1 MKSSSTCLLAGL
13 VAVVMA
19 GTALAQLQLLPDSQ
33 PQAVFGGGRRA
44 LELRWRN
51 AGNETMNGDVSAR
64 LLQASSATV
73 VLVSDSPWKKLQ
85 VLPGQTVVE
94 SATLDFPA
102 VRAETRFLIQWI
114 ESVSNIVGRLEVLVY
129 PTNLLQELKALAGE
143 QENALGIYDPQN
155 QLKSVLKTV
164 SVEFADLEDVGLEG
178 FHGKLAIVGPFA
190 AKKQMREGLPAQIEL
205 LAKKGASVVWLQPPP
220 GKRDKLSPSFYTV
233 PVGEAAVVVAQAEL
247 VANLAEHPQS
257 QLNLIHFARLA
268 LRPEP
273 PRLPSLSPQPRN
285 PNEL

>member
-1 MKSSSTCLLAGL
+1 MAGL
-13 VAVVMA
+13 VAVVIA
-19 GTALAQLQLLPDSQ
+19 EAALAQLQLLPDSQ
-33 PQAVFGGGRRA
+33 PQAVFGGGGRA

-51 AGNETMNGDVSAR
+51 AGKETMNSDVSAR
-64 LLQASSATV
+64 LFQASSATV
-73 VLVSDSPWKKLQ
+73 VRVSDSPWKKLQ

-94 SATLDFPA
+94 SATLHFPA

-114 ESVSNIVGRLEVLVY
+114 EGVSNIVGRLEVLVY

-143 QENALGIYDPQN
+143 HENALGIYDPQN
-155 QLKSVLKTV
+155 QLKPLLKTM
-164 SVEFADLEDVGLEG
+164 SVEFADLEDVGLES

-220 GKRDKLSPSFYTV
+220 EKRDKLSPSFYTV
-233 PVGEAAVVVAQAEL
+233 SAGEAAVVVAQAEL
-247 VANLAEHPQS
+247 VANLAEHPRS

-273 PRLPSLSPQPRN
+273 PRLPSLSPQP
-285 PNEL
+285 

>member
-13 VAVVMA
+13 VAVVIA
-19 GTALAQLQLLPDSQ
+19 EAALAQLQLLPDSQ
-33 PQAVFGGGRRA
+33 PQAVFGGGGRA

-73 VLVSDSPWKKLQ
+73 VRVSDSPWKKLQ
-85 VLPGQTVVE
+85 VLPGQTVVD

-102 VRAETRFLIQWI
+102 VKAETRFLIQWI
-114 ESVSNIVGRLEVLVY
+114 EGVSNIVGRLEVLVY
-129 PTNLLQELKALAGE
+129 PTNLLQELKTLAGE
-143 QENALGIYDPQN
+143 QENALGIYDQQN
-155 QLKSVLKTV
+155 QLKPLLKAV
-164 SVEFADLEDVGLEG
+164 SVEFDDLEDVGLES

-190 AKKQMREGLPAQIEL
+190 AKKQMREGLPAQIES
-205 LAKKGASVVWLQPPP
+205 LAKRGVSVVWLQPPP
-220 GKRDKLSPSFYTV
+220 EKRDKLSPSFYTV
-233 PVGEAAVVVAQAEL
+233 SAGEAAVVVAQAEL
-247 VANLAEHPQS
+247 VANLAEHPRS

-273 PRLPSLSPQPRN
+273 PRLPSLSPQP
-285 PNEL
+285 

>member
-13 VAVVMA
+13 VAVVIA
-19 GTALAQLQLLPDSQ
+19 EAALAQLQLLPDSQ

-51 AGNETMNGDVSAR
+51 AGNETMNSDVSAR

-73 VLVSDSPWKKLQ
+73 VRLSDSPWKKLQ

-102 VRAETRFLIQWI
+102 VRADTRFLIQWV
-114 ESVSNIVGRLEVLVY
+114 EGVSNIVGRTEVLVY

-155 QLKSVLKTV
+155 QLKPLLKTM
-164 SVEFADLEDVGLEG
+164 SVEFADLEDVGLES

-190 AKKQMREGLPAQIEL
+190 TKQQMREGLPAQVEL
-205 LAKKGASVVWLQPPP
+205 LAKKGTSVVWLQPPP
-220 GKRDKLSPSFYTV
+220 EKRDKLSPSFYTV
-233 PVGEAAVVVAQAEL
+233 SVGEAAVVVAQGGL

-273 PRLPSLSPQPRN
+273 PRLPSLSPQP
-285 PNEL
+285 

>member
-19 GTALAQLQLLPDSQ
+19 EAALAQLQLLPDSM

-73 VLVSDSPWKKLQ
+73 VRVSGSPWKKLQ
-85 VLPGQTVVE
+85 VLSGQTIVE

-102 VRAETRFLIQWI
+102 VRAETRFLIQWV
-114 ESVSNIVGRLEVLVY
+114 EVASNIVGRTEVLVY

-143 QENALGIYDPQN
+143 QENALGIFDPQN
-155 QLKSVLKTV
+155 QLKPLLKTV
-164 SVEFADLEDVGLEG
+164 SVEFADLEDVGLES

-190 AKKQMREGLPAQIEL
+190 TKKQMREGLPAQIEL

-220 GKRDKLSPSFYTV
+220 EKRDKLSPSFYTV
-233 PVGEAAVVVAQAEL
+233 SAGEAAVVVAQAEL
-247 VANLAEHPQS
+247 VAHLAEHPRS

-273 PRLPSLSPQPRN
+273 PRLPSLSPQP
-285 PNEL
+285 